1 MKKLL
6 AVVTVLVVLAGFSIV
21 AGAAT
26 TTPGS
31 ENDPVVTKSYVDAQI
46 KANAGAAKSYEA
58 VFVNAGKKVLGGDG
72 SEIILRS
79 GEAKSL
85 ASGINGIADLT
96 GGKDLMGDQA
106 IIQNH
111 LLLVPRNDGRGIIAT
126 TDIWIMVKGGYTIQ

>member
-1 MKKLL
+1 MKKLV
-6 AVVTVLVVLAGFSIV
+6 AIVTVLIVLCGFSAV

-58 VFVNAGKKVLGGDG
+58 VFVNMGKKVLGGNG
-72 SEIILRS
+72 TEIILRS

-85 ASGINGIADLT
+85 AKGSNGIADLT
-96 GGKDLMGDQA
+96 DGKDLMGNQG
-106 IIQNH
+106 IVQNH
-111 LLLVPRNDGRGIIAT
+111 LLLVPRNDGRGIVAT
-126 TDIWIMVKGGYTIQ
+126 TDIWIMVKGSYTIQ